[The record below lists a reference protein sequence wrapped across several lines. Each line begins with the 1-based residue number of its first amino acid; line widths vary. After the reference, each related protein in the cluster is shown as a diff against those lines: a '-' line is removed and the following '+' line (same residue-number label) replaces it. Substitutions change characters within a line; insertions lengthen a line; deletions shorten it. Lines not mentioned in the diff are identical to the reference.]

1 MSLKVIKDLGM
12 RRDVKSTRRWCL
24 AKCSFCGNLVERR
37 TQQVKLHKSCGC
49 ATHLKAVFKHDMS
62 RTRQYKI
69 WADIKVRCTNPNN
82 SHYYLYGGRGITY
95 DKRWEKFENFWEDM
109 KEGYQD
115 NLTIDRINSDGN
127 YVKDNCRW
135 VTKSIQAVNRK
146 PQFTYKEK
154 PIDYGKKARVIQD
167 DNGIKTIKEEY
178 IKLPRGSKK
187 EYVKALAQKYNIH
200 VATAY
205 NYCKGKHKSCK

>member
-1 MSLKVIKDLGM
+1 MSLEVIKDLGT
-12 RRDVKSTRRWCL
+12 RKEGKSYRRWCL
-24 AKCSFCGNLVERR
+24 ARCSFCGSIVERR

-49 ATHLKAVFKHDMS
+49 ATHLKANFKHDMS

-69 WADIKVRCTNPNN
+69 WADIKTRCTNPNN

-115 NLTIDRINSDGN
+115 DLTIDRIDSDGN
-127 YVKDNCRW
+127 YIKDNCRW
-135 VTKSIQAVNRK
+135 VTRTIQSTNRK

-154 PIDYGKKARVIQD
+154 PTDYGRTFRVIQD
-167 DNGIKTIKEEY
+167 NNAVKIIKEKY
-178 IKLPRGSKK
+178 TKLPRGAKK
-187 EYVKALAQKYNIH
+187 EYVEELAQKYNICLE
-200 VATAY
+200 TAK
-205 NYCKGKHKSCK
+205 NYCRGKQKSCK